1 MLVESFEEGHS
12 ISAYVRNPGKH
23 TRPLADLGMN
33 CYLKML
39 LKDNF
44 VHADMH
50 PGNILVRFD
59 NARTLIERLGQMLR
73 RERIPHLV
81 LLDTGMI
88 AELSASDKDNLV
100 HFFKAVSHKD
110 GAELAQRI
118 LDFAPDQPCPVRVGL
133 WGEGFVDFG
142 WGDVNQVGAYYH
154 QPSSG

>member
-1 MLVESFEEGHS
+1 
-12 ISAYVRNPGKH
+12 
-23 TRPLADLGMN
+23 
-33 CYLKML
+33 
-39 LKDNF
+39 
-44 VHADMH
+44 MH